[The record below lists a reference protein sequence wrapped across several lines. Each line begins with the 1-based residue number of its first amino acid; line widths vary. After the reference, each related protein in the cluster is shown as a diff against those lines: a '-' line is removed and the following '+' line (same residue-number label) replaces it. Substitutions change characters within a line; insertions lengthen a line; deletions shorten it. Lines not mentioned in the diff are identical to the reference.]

1 MGNVLKNI
9 ATAGAIGGAAYGL
22 YKKFAIAA
30 MPSEPK
36 FKFNGA
42 DTSDYRVKLI
52 IPDFYL
58 QPGMLTNPLVGKG
71 GILFPYTPQITFEQ
85 SADYASANPTHS
97 NFTVY
102 SYKSSKISTISL
114 TAKFT
119 VQNDQDAEY
128 YLAVLNC
135 LRALTKMRQGVDEQA
150 GAPPPV
156 CRLNAYGP
164 NMFNNVPVVIT
175 SFRTELPTEVD
186 YYSSNQSTEIRGDEQ
201 GAYQPIMN
209 GVNMVPTMSSITMSL
224 LPMFSRK
231 EMLNYNVTGWLKQ
244 TGKGYL

>member
-1 MGNVLKNI
+1 MGNALKNI
-9 ATAGAIGGAAYGL
+9 ATVGAVGATAYSL
-22 YKKFAIAA
+22 YKKFANASLPIG
-30 MPSEPK
+30 PK
-36 FKFNGA
+36 IKFNGK
-42 DTSDYRVKLI
+42 DTSEYRVILT
-52 IPDFYL
+52 IPEFYYQSKIGL
-58 QPGMLTNPLVGKG
+58 PLFNSR

-85 SADYASANPTHS
+85 SADYASLNPTHS

-102 SYKSSKISTISL
+102 SYKSSKISAISL

-119 VQNDQDAEY
+119 VQNDKDAEY

-135 LRALTKMRQGVDEQA
+135 LRALTKMRQGTDENA

-156 CRLNAYGP
+156 CRLKAYGP
-164 NMFNNVPVVIT
+164 NMFNDVPVALT

-186 YYSSNQSTEIRGDEQ
+186 YYSSNQSTDLYAEYI
-201 GAYQPIMN
+201 PNIS

-231 EMLNYNVTGWLKQ
+231 EMLEFSVGNWINQVGQ
-244 TGKGYL
+244 TTKGYL